1 MPTWLAL
8 SLVSVFASTF
18 SNVWQKKAS
27 DTGVHFAAISF
38 FFQIVCGLLVLGV
51 SLIYGFEI
59 PPIQEMPW
67 QFFIMSIGYAGG
79 TVFLFLALKTITAS
93 QATIYKAFA
102 TLCTALLAY
111 IFLTEKLSVI
121 NIAGMFLV
129 LAAILIA
136 SYTKGAFSVSRGTGY
151 ALLSSALYAC
161 AIVADGLILK
171 TFPNVLSYIVFAFIF
186 PGVLIAMAFP
196 RQMGE
201 VRKLFTAQTL
211 PTMMILAVAYAFA
224 AVTFYFAFISG
235 GLLSQIATI
244 SRSNIILT
252 VIVAALFLGEREH
265 IGKTIAAAAITV
277 LGVVLIS
284 Q

>member
-1 MPTWLAL
+1 MPTWLLL
-8 SLVSVFASTF
+8 SLVSVVASTF

-38 FFQIVCGLLVLGV
+38 FFQVVCGLLVLAV
-51 SLIYGFEI
+51 ALVYGFSF
-59 PPIQEMPW
+59 PPIQKMPW
-67 QFFIMSIGYAGG
+67 EFLIMSIGYAGG
-79 TVFLFLALKTITAS
+79 TMFLFLALQTITAS

-102 TLCTALLAY
+102 TLCTALLAFA
-111 IFLTEKLSVI
+111 FLAEKLTLV
-121 NIAGMFLV
+121 NAAGMVLV
-129 LAAILIA
+129 LVAIIVA
-136 SYTKGAFSVSRGTGY
+136 TYTKGAFSISKGTGY

-161 AIVADGLILK
+161 AIVADGLILH
-171 TFPNVLSYIVFAFIF
+171 TFPDVLSYIVFAFIF
-186 PGVLIAMAFP
+186 PGILIALVFP
-196 RQMGE
+196 KQMLE
-201 VRKLFTAQTL
+201 VPKLFTARTL
-211 PTMMILAVAYAFA
+211 PTMMVLAAAYAVA
-224 AVTFYFAFISG
+224 AVTFYFAFISD

-265 IGKTIAAAAITV
+265 VGKTVLAAAITI